1 MRLRFR
7 QPGRAKAEGARTP
20 VTPDRPTLL
29 RQVLAWAVHFYTAT
43 GLLCAAAM
51 AVLIVRGG
59 PDSFRL
65 AFHLM
70 LLATIIDATDGTLAR
85 AVGVKKVLPGFDGRR
100 LDDIVDFLNYTCL
113 PLLLLW
119 RAEVLPG
126 VHALWF
132 LVPLVA
138 SAYGFCQVEVKTA
151 DGYFLGFPSYW
162 NVISFYLYVLPLPVW
177 ICIAV
182 LVGFALLTF
191 VPSRY
196 LYPTQSGGLNRMTN
210 GVGAAWT
217 CLLAWTI
224 WDLPT
229 EEPPNA
235 IAIQRTI
242 GSLLFPVYYLVT
254 SWAISIRL
262 WRQARK

>member
-7 QPGRAKAEGARTP
+7 EREKAKSAEMRAPVSPGR
-20 VTPDRPTLL
+20 PTVL
-29 RQVLAWAVHFYTAT
+29 RQMLAWAVHFYTAT

-59 PDSFRL
+59 SDSFRL

-85 AVGVKKVLPGFDGRR
+85 AIGVKKVLPGFDGRR
-100 LDDIVDFLNYTCL
+100 LDDLVDFLNYTCL

-119 RAEVLPG
+119 RADVLPG
-126 VHALWF
+126 THALW
-132 LVPLVA
+132 LLAPLLA
-138 SAYGFCQVEVKTA
+138 SAYGFCQVEAKTA

-162 NVISFYLYVLPLPVW
+162 NVVSFYLYVLPLPIGITILFLVVL
-177 ICIAV
+177 AV
-182 LVGFALLTF
+182 LTF

-196 LYPTQSGGLNRMTN
+196 LYPTQSGGLNRVTN
-210 GVGAAWT
+210 GLGAAWT
-217 CLLAWTI
+217 CLMAWII
-224 WDLPT
+224 WRLPT
-229 EEPPNA
+229 DEPPNA
-235 IAIQRTI
+235 GSIWMTV
-242 GSLLFPVYYLVT
+242 GSLFFPVYYLVV
-254 SWAISIRL
+254 SWVISIQN